1 MKSGFRASMAWLH
14 RWVGILFSAV
24 MFFIFLTG
32 TIGYFHYEIDRWMEP
47 ERPLA
52 MQWSNEPSLDPDQ
65 KQYRIPSAD
74 GRVNMT
80 QADLVQHGLNRLEEL
95 GVQDAVWWGVILP
108 TARNGNLW
116 IEWQPPRGADG
127 QRQDR
132 KAEYFSLENGS
143 ENWIQPRKTGG
154 GKALYRLHWQLHY
167 LPETAAYWLVGL
179 CTLLMLV
186 GLVSGVII
194 HRKIF
199 RDFFTLRLFRHARS
213 WLDFHNVTSVMAL
226 PFQLMIVYSG
236 LVFFAVTF
244 MQPIVTA
251 HYGEDGERTF
261 RNEAFPDTEA
271 APKAGKAAAM
281 VPVVPLLEAAQK
293 EAGEPINQ
301 LYVLYP
307 GDQNARLSFYLH
319 EASPSHYQGKPH
331 KILYRAST
339 GERIEGGDQ
348 LYGGAASVEK
358 TLIALHEGLF
368 ADWGVRWL
376 YIFSGLLGT
385 LMIAT
390 GSLYWLKKR
399 QLKNRFAY
407 ANVERFYAAVIAG
420 LPIGIAAYFWAN
432 RLLSADWSGRMV
444 WEMHS
449 LFIIW
454 GMTFVL
460 AWLRP
465 LTTLWREFF
474 AFNAFAWG
482 MIPIINALS
491 TDRHLGISLAQGDWV
506 LAGFDITAVV
516 IAAGFGSLTLSKQR
530 AQEELLSGGA
540 SLRSVGPT

>member
-52 MQWSNEPSLDPDQ
+52 MQWDDTSLAPDEQ
-65 KQYRIPSAD
+65 RYGVPAPT
-74 GRVNMT
+74 GAVEMT
-80 QADLVQHGLNRLEEL
+80 QAELVQQAIDRLNAL
-95 GVQDAVWWGVILP
+95 GIEDAVWWGVILP
-108 TARNGNLW
+108 TERNANLW
-116 IEWQPPRGADG
+116 IEWQPPRDSDG
-127 QRQDR
+127 QRVERQ
-132 KAEYFSLENGS
+132 AEYFSLDSGS
-143 ENWIQPRKTGG
+143 PEWITPRTTGG
-154 GKALYRLHWQLHY
+154 GEALYRLHWRLHY

-199 RDFFTLRLFRHARS
+199 RDFFTLRLFKNSRS

-251 HYGEDGERTF
+251 QYGEGGEPTF
-261 RNEAFPDTEA
+261 RDEAFPDTEA
-271 APKAGKAAAM
+271 APRTGDSAPMA
-281 VPVVPLLEAAQK
+281 PVVPLLEAAQSD
-293 EAGEPINQ
+293 AGQRINQ

-307 GDQNARLSFYLH
+307 GDRNARLSFYLH

-339 GERIEGGDQ
+339 GEHLEGGDQ

-368 ADWGVRWL
+368 ADWGLRWL
-376 YIFSGLLGT
+376 YAFSGLLGT
-385 LMIAT
+385 FMIAT
-390 GSLYWLKKR
+390 GSIYWLKKR
-399 QLKNRFAY
+399 QVKNRFAY
-407 ANVERFYAAVIAG
+407 ANVERFYAAVIVG
-420 LPIGIAAYFWAN
+420 LPVGIAAYFWAN
-432 RLLSADWSGRMV
+432 RLLPAEWSGRMA

-449 LFIIW
+449 LFIVW
-454 GMTFVL
+454 GLSFIL

-465 LTTLWREFF
+465 LEKLWGEFF
-474 AFNAFAWG
+474 ALNAIAWG
-482 MIPIINALS
+482 MVPFINALT
-491 TDRHLGISLAQGDWV
+491 TDRHLGVSLSQGDWV
-506 LAGFDITAVV
+506 LSGFDITAVV
-516 IAAGFGSLTLSKQR
+516 VAAGFGSLALSKQR
-530 AQEELLSGGA
+530 AQEDLLSGGA
-540 SLRSVGPT
+540 SLT